1 MCIRDRFNSNLL
13 NNLLSKAEDLN
24 YTVGAFNTHNLEM
37 LPDIIRGAKEM
48 GAPVIV
54 QASAG
59 TAEYIG
65 YDVMVAVVKTMAEK
79 YMVDVCLHLDHARN
93 LEDIEKA
100 IEAGFTSVMFDGSN
114 LSFKENILKTKQV
127 VEFAHERNVSVEGE
141 IGTIGGT
148 EEGISTTSD
157 DILYTNPDDAVYFV
171 EKTNVDALAVA
182 IGTNHG
188 QYRSKTEVNIPL
200 LKKIYDKVNVPL
212 VVHGGTGIKEE
223 DYPDLINNG
232 IRKFNVGTELNVR
245 WNELVRKELDES
257 KVNRSIRYNVI
268 PGNTKV
274 KDIVKEKIG
283 LFMNLNTPLK

>member
-1 MCIRDRFNSNLL
+1 MYTNL

-65 YDVMVAVVKTMAEK
+65 YDVMVAVVKKMAEK

>member
-1 MCIRDRFNSNLL
+1 MYTNL

>member
-1 MCIRDRFNSNLL
+1 MYTNL

-24 YTVGAFNTHNLEM
+24 YTIGAFNTHNLEM

>member
-1 MCIRDRFNSNLL
+1 MYTNL

-268 PGNTKV
+268 TGNTKV

>member
-1 MCIRDRFNSNLL
+1 MYTNL

-79 YMVDVCLHLDHARN
+79 YMVDACLHLDHARN